1 MVASAH
7 PKLSISHLPS
17 PISPLILMFTAEVF
31 QNPYLNQGA
40 TQVNAIMT
48 ITTSG
53 DGGVSVA
60 TPKSQRLFGIIC
72 DISGSMGGA
81 KIMAAKEAIVQI
93 VNLLPTDAAF
103 FIVTGS
109 SRAKL
114 LIPLVNAVP
123 ENKQRAIAQ
132 VREIGANGGTVISSW
147 LSTALGEFNKMPY
160 AICQALLLTDGQNDP
175 SDEQELERV
184 LAASEGKFQC
194 DCRGVGTDWQVSQL
208 QKIASKL
215 LGTTDIIAQPNQ
227 IAADFEAILT
237 KAMGKTVSDVSLR
250 LWTPQGAKVLFCKQ
264 VSPEIVDVTDRS
276 RTVNDRMV
284 DYPTGA
290 WGSNESRDYHFC
302 IQVTAGNIGDEMLA
316 GRASLI
322 TQTDGQE
329 TKITEAKILA
339 TWTAD
344 EAKTAKIDRHVAHYT
359 GQAELAQSIQ
369 EGLEARAQ
377 GNIEVA
383 TVKLGK
389 AVKLAHDSGN
399 EATAKLLRSVVDVED
414 AAAGTVRI
422 KRTVAKED
430 EMMLDTRSTK
440 TARIHK

>member
-1 MVASAH
+1 
-7 PKLSISHLPS
+7 
-17 PISPLILMFTAEVF
+17 MFTAEIF
-31 QNPYLNQGA
+31 QNPYLTQGA

-48 ITTSG
+48 IATSG
-53 DGGVSVA
+53 DGGVSIA

-81 KIMAAKEAIVQI
+81 KIMAAKDAIVQI

-114 LIPLVNAVP
+114 LVPLVNAIP

-147 LSTALGEFNKMPY
+147 LNTALGEFNKMPY

-175 SDEQELERV
+175 SDEQDLERV

-208 QKIASKL
+208 QKIAGKL
-215 LGTTDIIAQPNQ
+215 LGTTDIIASPTQ

-264 VSPEIVDVTDRS
+264 VSPEIVDVTDRA
-276 RTVNDRMV
+276 RMVNDRMV

-322 TQTDGQE
+322 TQTNGQE

-339 TWTAD
+339 TWTED

>member
-1 MVASAH
+1 
-7 PKLSISHLPS
+7 
-17 PISPLILMFTAEVF
+17 MFTAEVF

-53 DGGVSVA
+53 DGGVSIA

-81 KIMAAKEAIVQI
+81 KILAAKEAIVQI

-114 LIPLVNAVP
+114 LIPLVNAIP

-175 SDEQELERV
+175 SDEQDLERV

-208 QKIASKL
+208 QKIAGKL
-215 LGTTDIIAQPNQ
+215 LGTTDIIAQPAQ
-227 IAADFEAILT
+227 IAADFEAILA

-302 IQVTAGNIGDEMLA
+302 IQVNAGNIGDEMLA

>member
-1 MVASAH
+1 
-7 PKLSISHLPS
+7 
-17 PISPLILMFTAEVF
+17 MFTAEVF
-31 QNPYLNQGA
+31 QNPYLPQGA
-40 TQVNAIMT
+40 REVNAIMT
-48 ITTSG
+48 IATSG
-53 DGGVSVA
+53 GDGVA
-60 TPKSQRLFGIIC
+60 APTSSTNQRLFGIIC
-72 DISGSMGGA
+72 DTSGSMGGA
-81 KIMAAKEAIVQI
+81 KMIAAKEAIVQI
-93 VNLLPTDAAF
+93 INLLPTDAAF

-114 LIPLVNAVP
+114 LVPLVNAAP
-123 ENKQRAIAQ
+123 ENKLRAISQ
-132 VREIGANGGTVISSW
+132 VKEVSANGGTLMSTW
-147 LSTALGEFNKMPY
+147 LNTALGEFKKMPQ

-175 SDEQELERV
+175 SDDNELARS
-184 LAASEGKFQC
+184 LNDAEGKFQC
-194 DCRGVGTDWQVSQL
+194 ECRGVGTDWQVSQL
-208 QKIASKL
+208 QKIATRL
-215 LGTTDIIAQPNQ
+215 LGTTDIIPSPDR
-227 IAADFEAILT
+227 IAADFQEILT

-250 LWTPQGAKVLFCKQ
+250 LWTPQGARVLFCKQ

-276 RTVNDRMV
+276 KTVNERMV

-302 IQVTAGNIGDEMLA
+302 IQINAGNIGDEMLA

-322 TQTDGQE
+322 TKTNGQE

-339 TWTAD
+339 TWTED
-344 EAKTAKIDRHVAHYT
+344 EAKTAKIDRRVAHYT

-399 EATAKLLRSVVDVED
+399 EATAKLLRTVVDVED

-422 KRTVAKED
+422 KRAVAKED
-430 EMMLDTRSTK
+430 EMMLETRSTK
-440 TARIHK
+440 TARIQK

>member
-1 MVASAH
+1 
-7 PKLSISHLPS
+7 
-17 PISPLILMFTAEVF
+17 MFTAEVF

-53 DGGVSVA
+53 DGGVSMA

-81 KIMAAKEAIVQI
+81 KILAAKEAIVQI

-114 LIPLVNAVP
+114 LVPLVNAIP

-147 LSTALGEFNKMPY
+147 LNTALGEFNKMPH

-175 SDEQELERV
+175 SDEQDLERV

-208 QKIASKL
+208 QKIAGKL
-215 LGTTDIIAQPNQ
+215 LGTTDIIASPTQ
-227 IAADFEAILT
+227 IAADFEAILA

-302 IQVTAGNIGDEMLA
+302 IQVSAGNIGDEMLA

-322 TQTDGQE
+322 TQTNGQE

-339 TWTAD
+339 TWTED

>member
-1 MVASAH
+1 
-7 PKLSISHLPS
+7 
-17 PISPLILMFTAEVF
+17 MFTAEVF
-31 QNPYLNQGA
+31 QNPYLSQGA
-40 TQVNAIMT
+40 REVNAIMT
-48 ITTSG
+48 ITTS
-53 DGGVSVA
+53 DGENSV
-60 TPKSQRLFGIIC
+60 TTSTSQRLFGIIC
-72 DISGSMGGA
+72 DMSGSMGGA
-81 KIMAAKEAIVQI
+81 KMIAAKDAIVQI
-93 VNLLPTDAAF
+93 INLLPTDAAF

-114 LIPLVNAVP
+114 LIPVINAVP
-123 ENKQRAIAQ
+123 ENKLRAIAQ
-132 VREIGANGGTVISSW
+132 VKEISANGGTLMSTW
-147 LSTALGEFNKMPY
+147 LNTALGEFNKMPQ
-160 AICQALLLTDGQNDP
+160 AICQAVLLTDGQNDP
-175 SDEQELERV
+175 SDDRDLERA

-208 QKIASKL
+208 QTIASKL
-215 LGTTDIIAQPNQ
+215 LGTTDIIPSPDR
-227 IAADFEAILT
+227 IAADFQEILT

-276 RTVNDRMV
+276 KVVNDRLV

-290 WGSNESRDYHFC
+290 WGRNESRDYHFC
-302 IQVTAGNIGDEMLA
+302 IQINAGNIGDEMLA

-322 TQTDGQE
+322 TQANGQE

-339 TWTAD
+339 TWTED
-344 EAKTAKIDRHVAHYT
+344 EAKTAKIDRRVAHYT
-359 GQAELAQSIQ
+359 GQAELAQSIH

-399 EATAKLLRSVVDVED
+399 EATAKLLRTVVDVED

-422 KRTVAKED
+422 KRAVAKED
-430 EMMLDTRSTK
+430 EMMLETRSTK
-440 TARIHK
+440 TARIQK

>member
-1 MVASAH
+1 
-7 PKLSISHLPS
+7 
-17 PISPLILMFTAEVF
+17 MFTAEVF
-31 QNPYLNQGA
+31 QNPYLSQGA

-53 DGGVSVA
+53 GDGITVTA
-60 TPKSQRLFGIIC
+60 PTNQRLFGIIC
-72 DISGSMGGA
+72 DTSGSMGGA
-81 KIMAAKEAIVQI
+81 KMIAAKDAIVKI
-93 VNLLPTDAAF
+93 IDLLPTDAAF

-114 LIPLVNAVP
+114 LVPLVNAIP
-123 ENKQRAIAQ
+123 ENKLRAVAQ
-132 VREIGANGGTVISSW
+132 VKDIAAGGGTLMSTW
-147 LSTALGEFNKMPY
+147 LQTALGEFSKMPQ

-175 SDEQELERV
+175 NDEDNLIQV
-184 LAASEGKFQC
+184 LDASEGKFQC
-194 DCRGVGTDWQVSQL
+194 DCRGVGTDWRVAEL
-208 QKIASKL
+208 QKIAARL
-215 LGTTDIIAQPNQ
+215 LGTTDIISSPDR
-227 IAADFEAILT
+227 IADDFQAILT

-250 LWTPQGAKVLFCKQ
+250 LWTPVGAKVLFCKQ
-264 VSPEIVDVTDRS
+264 VSPEIVDVTSRAKVVSDRI
-276 RTVNDRMV
+276 V

-290 WGSNESRDYHFC
+290 WGDNESRDYHFC
-302 IQVTAGNIGDEMLA
+302 IQINAGNIGDEMLA

-322 TQTDGQE
+322 TQTNGQE

-339 TWTAD
+339 TWTED
-344 EAKTAKIDRHVAHYT
+344 ETKTAKIDRRVAHYT

-377 GNIEVA
+377 GNIDVA

-389 AVKLAHDSGN
+389 AVKLAHESGN

-430 EMMLDTRSTK
+430 EMMLETRSTK
-440 TARIHK
+440 TARIQK